1 MNNIDFITNE
11 PAEEYHARSKSGEWM
26 SSHLLADFRE
36 SPALYRRKTAGE
48 FAEPESLAFAVGRAA
63 HCLILEGGRAFD
75 RRYTVTNGPVNPK
88 TGEPFGRQSR
98 VYCDWAAKQ
107 EREIISGREFEFIRK
122 LETAVRLHPLA
133 DELLTDGIAEGV
145 VRVEYCSVPCQ
156 IRMDWFSPRHG
167 IVDLKTCDSLGRFE
181 FDVRRYGYL
190 FQLAFYRAVVREAA
204 GDIVPVHI
212 VAVEKNEPFSAG
224 VWKLTA
230 DVLDRAEAINAAAL
244 NRFRF
249 CRESGVWPTGYED
262 LRLIDDL

>member
-1 MNNIDFITNE
+1 VGGGG
-11 PAEEYHARSKSGEWM
+11 A
-26 SSHLLADFRE
+26 
-36 SPALYRRKTAGE
+36 AL
-48 FAEPESLAFAVGRAA
+48 
-63 HCLILEGGRAFD
+63 CLGGGGGRAFD
-75 RRYTVTNGPVNPK
+75 RRYTVTDGPVNPK

-98 VYCDWAAKQ
+98 AYCDWAAKQ
-107 EREIISGREFEFIRK
+107 GREIVSGREFEFIRK

-133 DELLTDGIAEGV
+133 DELLTGGVAEGV
-145 VRVEYCSVPCQ
+145 VRAECRTVPCQ
-156 IRMDWFSPRHG
+156 IRMDWFSPHNG

-204 GDIVPVHI
+204 GGIVPVHI

-244 NRFRF
+244 NRFRL